1 MGRLEIPLNRKGIA
15 QVKRIARLL
24 PNLDVHAIYSSP
36 LKRALDTALIQVEQN
51 KMPLKIEPNIT
62 EVALGRGEG
71 YRFDDL
77 IKDDAYL
84 RFLKSPLKSAVPG
97 GETILGVQKR
107 GLKAMQRAT
116 REVPKGR
123 ILLVSHADVIRAIL
137 CHYLRLPLQEFRR
150 LRVDN
155 GSLSV
160 IEVDGAWA
168 EIKVMNYIPDITRMS
183 K

>member
-1 MGRLEIPLNRKGIA
+1 
-15 QVKRIARLL
+15 
-24 PNLDVHAIYSSP
+24 
-36 LKRALDTALIQVEQN
+36 
-51 KMPLKIEPNIT
+51 
-62 EVALGRGEG
+62 
-71 YRFDDL
+71 
-77 IKDDAYL
+77 
-84 RFLKSPLKSAVPG
+84 
-97 GETILGVQKR
+97 
-107 GLKAMQRAT
+107 MQRAT

-137 CHYLRLPLQEFRR
+137 CHYLRLPLHEFRR